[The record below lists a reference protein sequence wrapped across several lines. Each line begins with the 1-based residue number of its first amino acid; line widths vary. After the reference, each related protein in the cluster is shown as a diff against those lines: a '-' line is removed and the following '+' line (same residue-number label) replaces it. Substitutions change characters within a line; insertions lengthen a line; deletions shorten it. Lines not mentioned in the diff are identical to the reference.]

1 MLVWTCAMVHAET
14 PQDTFAQIVAA
25 LIPPG
30 DVGSMWKDLDAVEQ
44 IRWQPL
50 PPTML
55 STPLPG
61 GAMFSRDGVATIA
74 GRRVAVKAA
83 GTRSTVTNVYF
94 RNHGEAI
101 GEDTV
106 LAALTHR
113 GLALQ
118 PARCPIRPSPAA
130 SDKWWTIKETGSSP
144 NWFYSQTS
152 CKGVKCEAF
161 ALFFVAPPPMTPEE
175 RKLYTDHCVGGGG
188 R

>member
-1 MLVWTCAMVHAET
+1 MLVWTCTMAHAET

-25 LIPPG
+25 LIAPG

-83 GTRSTVTNVYF
+83 GTRSTVTNVYS
-94 RNHGEAI
+94 RNPGEST
-101 GEDTV
+101 GE
-106 LAALTHR
+106 HR
-113 GLALQ
+113 G
-118 PARCPIRPSPAA
+118 PAA
-130 SDKWWTIKETGSSP
+130 
-144 NWFYSQTS
+144 
-152 CKGVKCEAF
+152 
-161 ALFFVAPPPMTPEE
+161 
-175 RKLYTDHCVGGGG
+175 
-188 R
+188 

>member
-94 RNHGEAI
+94 RNQGEAI

-118 PARCPIRPSPAA
+118 PARARFARPGGERQVVDHQGDGELTELVLFPNELQRREVRSLRAVLRRPAA
-130 SDKWWTIKETGSSP
+130 DDPGGAQAVHGS
-144 NWFYSQTS
+144 
-152 CKGVKCEAF
+152 
-161 ALFFVAPPPMTPEE
+161 
-175 RKLYTDHCVGGGG
+175 
-188 R
+188 